1 MYQIQLKFKG
11 QNKKIT
17 VAKSLQTSEL
27 QRLIA
32 QCFCINERV
41 VGVTNK
47 SGCFLELSEF
57 NKTIASSPKE
67 TFALV
72 TAKDL
77 NQDSMSF
84 GNLPI
89 IQPLSTIKECPTRPS
104 RRPNYQWPSQQ
115 PFPPHAL
122 APYPIFNSSKSF
134 AWERKE

>member
-27 QRLIA
+27 QKLIA

-41 VGVTNK
+41 IGVTNK

-57 NKTIASSPKE
+57 NKTIATSPKE

-84 GNLPI
+84 GNFHI
-89 IQPLSTIKECPTRPS
+89 IQPRSTIKECLTKPNN
-104 RRPNYQWPSQQ
+104 RPNHQ
-115 PFPPHAL
+115 
-122 APYPIFNSSKSF
+122 
-134 AWERKE
+134 

>member
-57 NKTIASSPKE
+57 NKTIATSPKE

-84 GNLPI
+84 GNFPI
-89 IQPLSTIKECPTRPS
+89 IQPPSTIRECPIKPS
-104 RRPNYQWPSQQ
+104 RRPNHQSPFQQ
-115 PFPPHAL
+115 PFPAHVWAQ
-122 APYPIFNSSKSF
+122 YPICNYSKIF
-134 AWERKE
+134 AWEKE